1 MVRRGAKH
9 LVLLSR
15 SGTKSDT
22 AKELVSKLESQGIKI
37 YAPPCDISIEADVK
51 SMVSH
56 IQATWPPIKGCIH
69 GALVVKVHIPSP
81 SPPKTHH

>member
-15 SGTKSDT
+15 SGTKSDA
-22 AKELVSKLESQGIKI
+22 AKELVSKLENQGIKI
-37 YAPPCDISIEADVK
+37 HAPPCDISIESDVRN
-51 SMVSH
+51 MVQH

-69 GALVVKVHIPSP
+69 GALVVTVNTSLPTLNPSLI
-81 SPPKTHH
+81 